1 MKPVWNDADDAP
13 LASDGRSMVVG
24 HIGSKGQAER
34 WQAKGYDIAEAADRY
49 RAFLDRWESAED
61 ETAADAVVDAF
72 YAAETDYLRT
82 IGITETDPDFHRML
96 SAAKF
101 HEWA

>member
-13 LASDGRSMVVG
+13 IASDGRAVVVG
-24 HIGSKGQAER
+24 HIGTRAQAER
-34 WQAKGYDIAEAADRY
+34 WQSKGYDIAQAADRY
-49 RAFLDRWESAED
+49 LAFMARWDAARSEA
-61 ETAADAVVDAF
+61 AADAVVDAF
-72 YAAETDYLRT
+72 YDAETDYLRT
-82 IGITETDPDFHRML
+82 LGIDETDPDFHRML